1 MGNLVIAAYR
11 PRPGHEQELLGIVR
25 EHVPALRRQGLVTDR
40 APLVLQAEDGTLLEL
55 FEWKGE
61 EAVERAHHDP
71 VVREMWGRFEKA
83 AEMITLGDLAE
94 AAERFPHFTPV
105 SP

>member
-11 PRPGHEQELLGIVR
+11 PRPGREQELLGVVR
-25 EHVPALRRQGLVTDR
+25 EHVPALRRQGLVTER
-40 APLVLQAEDGTLLEL
+40 APLVLRAEDGTLLEL
-55 FEWKGE
+55 FEWKNDA
-61 EAVERAHHDP
+61 AVEKAHHDP
-71 VVREMWGRFEKA
+71 VVRELWGRFEKA

-105 SP
+105 TP

>member
-25 EHVPALRRQGLVTDR
+25 EHVPALLRQGLVTNR
-40 APLVLQAEDGTLLEL
+40 AALVLQAEDGTLLEL
-55 FEWKGE
+55 FEWKSE

-71 VVREMWGRFEKA
+71 VVREMWVRFERA
-83 AEMITLGDLAE
+83 AEMVRLADLAE
-94 AAERFPHFTPV
+94 AAERFPHFTPL